1 MTQLANHQPVQV
13 EEALMI
19 KNNRKKRSWLR
30 ITIITFAVLLIV
42 AAGVGIWKSREIYRF
57 YKVVTLFNED
67 QIVHNFR
74 NMAGI
79 FPYREVKRG
88 GPVFEF
94 GSAPQPL
101 PETFAFNGKTYNTK
115 QMLRDTWTTGL
126 LIIKDDKI
134 YFEEYYLG
142 NTPDTLNISWSVG
155 KSFVSA
161 LVGIALDDGKI
172 KDINQPVS
180 DIVPQL
186 KGTGY
191 DSVPLKDVLQ
201 MSSGVRFNEDYADY
215 DSDIN
220 RMGRTIALG
229 SSINGFAASLK
240 SERKPGNYHHY
251 VSMDT
256 QVLGMVLQQATGK
269 SPAEYLEEK
278 IWKKIGMQSDA
289 KWCVDDHG
297 MELVFGSLNVTLR
310 DFARF
315 GRLYLNQGNWNGE
328 QIVPAN
334 WVKDSTTPD
343 APHLQPGKNPKS
355 TSRWGYGYQWWI
367 PEHPKGDF
375 MALGVHGQ
383 YIYLNSDK
391 NVVIVKISAD
401 PFWKS
406 GQNRNC
412 MIAEALQNIAEQLN

>member
-1 MTQLANHQPVQV
+1 MA
-13 EEALMI
+13 
-19 KNNRKKRSWLR
+19 KNNRKKTSWLR
-30 ITIITFAVLLIV
+30 ITLITFVALLLV
-42 AAGVGIWKSREIYRF
+42 AAVAGVWKHREIYRF

-67 QIVHNFR
+67 QIVDNFR

-79 FPYREVKRG
+79 FPFREVKRE

-101 PETFAFNGKTYNTK
+101 PETFSYNDKDYNTR
-115 QMLRDTWTTGL
+115 QMLKDTWTTGL
-126 LIIKDDKI
+126 IIIKDDKI
-134 YFEEYYLG
+134 CFEEYYLG
-142 NTPDTLNISWSVG
+142 NTPDTHNISWSVG

-161 LVGIALDDGKI
+161 LVGIALAEGKI
-172 KDINQPVS
+172 KNINQPVS

-191 DSVPLKDVLQ
+191 DGVALKDVLQ
-201 MSSGVRFNEDYADY
+201 MSSGVQFNEDYADY
-215 DSDIN
+215 GSDIN

-229 SSINGFAASLK
+229 SSINGFAASLE
-240 SERKPGNYHHY
+240 SQRKPGTYHHY

-269 SPAEYLEEK
+269 SPSEYLQEK

-289 KWCVDDHG
+289 KWVVDDFG
-297 MELVFGSLNVTLR
+297 MELVFGTLNVTLR

-315 GRLYLNQGNWNGE
+315 GRLYLNNGNWNGE
-328 QIVPAN
+328 QVVPAQ

-343 APHLQPGKNPKS
+343 APHLQPGKNPLS
-355 TSRWGYGYQWWI
+355 SSRWGYGYQWWI

-383 YIYLNSDK
+383 YIYVNPDNK
-391 NVVIVKISAD
+391 VVIVKNSAD
-401 PFWKS
+401 PTWKS
-406 GQNRNC
+406 GQDRNY
-412 MIAEALQNIAEQLN
+412 MVVEALQSIAEQLK